1 MDEYNNGN
9 QNTNAGNDGWQSY
22 GNGPDNGGYGG
33 PDNGGYG
40 SQDRYGYGNNDGYQG
55 GQGEWQRNPSGGN
68 GGYHGYNGY
77 NGYGNDGWQGQDYNY
92 GGPAR
97 RLVKSPTNRLVCG
110 VCAGIA
116 EYFGWDPTLVR
127 LVWIAVSIIFGAGF
141 LGAVI
146 YFIVA
151 VIMPEA

>member
-1 MDEYNNGN
+1 MDEYNNRN
-9 QNTNAGNDGWQSY
+9 QNTEEGNGGWQNY
-22 GNGPDNGGYGG
+22 GGGPENGYGG
-33 PDNGGYG
+33 PGN
-40 SQDRYGYGNNDGYQG
+40 YGN
-55 GQGEWQRNPSGGN
+55 GN
-68 GGYHGYNGY
+68 GDWRDGGPNGWGNSWEGNQGGY
-77 NGYGNDGWQGQDYNY
+77 NGYGNGPEGGWQNQDYRY

-97 RLVKSPTNRLVCG
+97 NLVKSPTNRLVCG

-127 LVWIAVSIIFGAGF
+127 LAWIAVSIIFGAGF